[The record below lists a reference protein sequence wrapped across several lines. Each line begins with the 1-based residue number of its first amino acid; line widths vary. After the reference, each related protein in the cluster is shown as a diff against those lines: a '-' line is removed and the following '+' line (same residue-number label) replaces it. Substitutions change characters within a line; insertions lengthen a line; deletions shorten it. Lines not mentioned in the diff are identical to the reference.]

1 MAETT
6 YVCLHYCINNVQDL
20 LLTKNIQYLLTNN
33 IHIYNVHFSYSSG
46 QLMDGAD
53 QKRGRIVNGGKSKGG
68 RGPTRVNN
76 QTSRGVE
83 KEILENGLLL

>member
-1 MAETT
+1 
-6 YVCLHYCINNVQDL
+6 
-20 LLTKNIQYLLTNN
+20 
-33 IHIYNVHFSYSSG
+33 
-46 QLMDGAD
+46 MDGAD
-53 QKRGRIVNGGKSKGG
+53 QKRGRIGNGGKSKGG